1 MKGIG
6 RNGAK
11 TMKIFMIAD
20 DSPVIRKVARR
31 LIEDMGFVV
40 VEAASAE
47 QAQAMCVENMPD
59 GVLVDWDMPGMP
71 SLDLIHWFAH
81 YPDAEGVKTL
91 YCTSE
96 VLVSEMTRAKRAG
109 ASGFLL
115 KPFNRTMIV
124 KKFMEVGLIE
134 QETQAA

>member
-1 MKGIG
+1 
-6 RNGAK
+6 
-11 TMKIFMIAD
+11 MKIFMIVD

-47 QAQAMCVENMPD
+47 QAQSLCVENMPD
-59 GVLVDWDMPGMP
+59 GVLIDWDMPGMP

-81 YPDAEGVKTL
+81 YPDAERVKTL

-109 ASGFLL
+109 VTGFLL
-115 KPFNRTMIV
+115 KPFNRVMLT
-124 KKFMEVGLIE
+124 KKFKEIGLLE
-134 QETQAA
+134 EESQAA